1 MLSFLVATQ
10 FRPQES
16 LQPNA
21 RLLRGP
27 EIPHTGRHLQPLDP
41 PAQRCGNKVQ
51 MCHNILIG
59 NASILGTFGPV
70 TPRSLNVKDRQSSSI
85 TGSKNSPYLRILP
98 PAYGDGVFLPRCFI
112 LPLLFKILQFQGRE
126 LARGSRTGI
135 PELTSLTT
143 CDLRYNYE
151 GRLPKILFINE
162 RSFREG
168 DQNETESKTNTHML
182 MQWGQVGVFELLS
195 KASLYFGPA

>member
-27 EIPHTGRHLQPLDP
+27 EIPHNGRHLQPLDP

-135 PELTSLTT
+135 PELSSLTT
-143 CDLRYNYE
+143 CDLRHNYE
-151 GRLPKILFINE
+151 
-162 RSFREG
+162 
-168 DQNETESKTNTHML
+168 
-182 MQWGQVGVFELLS
+182 
-195 KASLYFGPA
+195 

>member
-59 NASILGTFGPV
+59 NASILGTFGLV

-151 GRLPKILFINE
+151 GRLPKILFVNE

>member
-1 MLSFLVATQ
+1 MSFLVATQ

-143 CDLRYNYE
+143 CDLRHNYE
-151 GRLPKILFINE
+151 GRLPIILFINE

>member
-1 MLSFLVATQ
+1 MSFFVATQ

-85 TGSKNSPYLRILP
+85 AGSKNSPYLRILP

-143 CDLRYNYE
+143 CDLRHNYE
-151 GRLPKILFINE
+151 GRLPIILFINE

>member
-59 NASILGTFGPV
+59 NAGILGTFGPV

-85 TGSKNSPYLRILP
+85 AGSKNSPYLRILP

-135 PELTSLTT
+135 PELSSLTT
-143 CDLRYNYE
+143 CDLRHNYE
-151 GRLPKILFINE
+151 GRLPTILFTNE
-162 RSFREG
+162 HSFREG

-195 KASLYFGPA
+195 KASLHFGPA

>member
-21 RLLRGP
+21 RLLRGS
-27 EIPHTGRHLQPLDP
+27 EIPHNGRHLQPLDP

-112 LPLLFKILQFQGRE
+112 LPLLVFSKSSNFRGVNSHVDHEQGYQSSLPSPRVISDTIMREGFQKSFLSTNVPSGRE
-126 LARGSRTGI
+126 IRMRPRVRQT
-135 PELTSLTT
+135 PT
-143 CDLRYNYE
+143 C
-151 GRLPKILFINE
+151 
-162 RSFREG
+162 
-168 DQNETESKTNTHML
+168 
-182 MQWGQVGVFELLS
+182 
-195 KASLYFGPA
+195 